1 MKKTSNK
8 KFLAAIASCG
18 LISALG
24 IGGTLAYLTDSE
36 SHTNTFT
43 YGNVELDLTETS
55 WNDSAAHVMVPG
67 RQIAKNPQGN
77 NTGTESEWIIMK
89 VVMPYVADAVTINPS
104 TGAPN
109 AAANTPAFIMNG
121 IDSDSWTLLNS
132 GPVYDST
139 AKTATYVYGL
149 NTAVAAGANSG
160 ELFTSVTMANFQDG
174 ITVDGN
180 DIVVTAYGIQAEGV
194 ADVATAW
201 TLVQGQGT
209 TTREANTGGH
219 QNLAG
224 QTIGG

>member
-8 KFLAAIASCG
+8 KFLAAVASCG

-43 YGNVELDLTETS
+43 YGNVELDLLETQ
-55 WNDSAAHVMVPG
+55 WDDSAAHVMVPG
-67 RQIAKNPQGN
+67 RQMAKNPQGN

-89 VVMPYVADAVTINPS
+89 VVMPYVANAITINPS
-104 TGAPN
+104 TGVPN

-121 IDSDSWTLLNS
+121 INTSNWTLLNS
-132 GPVYDST
+132 GPVFDST
-139 AKTATYVYGL
+139 TNTATYVYGR
-149 NTAVAAGANSG
+149 NTAVAAGQNSG

-174 ITVDGN
+174 ITVSGN
-180 DIVVTAYGIQAEGV
+180 DIVVTGYGIQSEGV

-201 TLVQGQGT
+201 TLVQGQQTG
-209 TTREANTGGH
+209 TREAATGGH
-219 QNLAG
+219 LDLAG
-224 QTIGG
+224 QDLGD